1 MQPENVRFI
10 IELATEARDQAAAII
25 SHHNSAPYL
34 AEPALD
40 YWFDRGKRAQA
51 IIESLAD
58 LAIT

>member
-1 MQPENVRFI
+1 M

-40 YWFDRGKRAQA
+40 YWFDRGRRAQA
-51 IIESLAD
+51 VIESLAD
-58 LAIT
+58 HAIT

>member
-1 MQPENVRFI
+1 MQPETVRFI

-40 YWFDRGKRAQA
+40 YWFQRGQQAQFV
-51 IIESLAD
+51 IESLAD
-58 LAIT
+58 YAIK